1 MVVIDG
7 EYNGWRHLILPIALT
22 DDLVMSAVLAASAFH
37 ISGNG
42 DSHIIANPRAL
53 YAGALRKLQQR
64 RELTGYGAETKQMVI
79 LAIVVLLV
87 VVMIN
92 GSSDFPVMFRMLQ
105 SAIDAIGGENSLQ
118 QGGEVSQFSL
128 RQIRKY
134 VEKVTSRRLLLT

>member
-7 EYNGWRHLILPIALT
+7 QYNGWRHLILPIALT

-42 DSHIIANPRAL
+42 DCHTLANPRAL

-64 RELTGYGAETKQMVI
+64 RELTGYDADTKQMVI

-105 SAIDAIGGENSLQ
+105 SAIDAIGGENGLEH
-118 QGGEVSQFSL
+118 GGEVSEFSL

-134 VEKVTSRRLLLT
+134 VHELPSTF